1 MGTLAVTD
9 SAYPQLS
16 STPRMSEKP
25 ELAYWAIRGLAQ
37 PIRLL
42 LAYTGTKFV
51 DTKYQVAG
59 TAPNFD
65 KSCWFDI
72 KFSLGLDFP
81 NLPYFKDGREKLAA
95 TLASLEA
102 FLGERPWLC
111 GQTISFPDFHLYEM
125 LDQHLLLAPN
135 CLASCPKLRS
145 LHRRFQELPAIDAY
159 MKSEE
164 FMAAPINNL
173 QAAWGDK

>member
-1 MGTLAVTD
+1 
-9 SAYPQLS
+9 
-16 STPRMSEKP
+16 MSEKP

-51 DTKYQVAG
+51 DTKYQVTG

-81 NLPYFKDGREKLAA
+81 NLPYFKDG
-95 TLASLEA
+95 
-102 FLGERPWLC
+102 
-111 GQTISFPDFHLYEM
+111 QVTI
-125 LDQHLLLAPN
+125 
-135 CLASCPKLRS
+135 RS
-145 LHRRFQELPAIDAY
+145 LQ
-159 MKSEE
+159 
-164 FMAAPINNL
+164 
-173 QAAWGDK
+173 

>member
-1 MGTLAVTD
+1 MKL
-9 SAYPQLS
+9 
-16 STPRMSEKP
+16 
-25 ELAYWAIRGLAQ
+25 
-37 PIRLL
+37 
-42 LAYTGTKFV
+42 TGTNAILRHIARKHNLCGNTVEERARV
-51 DTKYQVAG
+51 DMAAEQVMDMRWVNVLRLFQINSRNAAVG
-59 TAPNFD
+59 LFYNPAFA
-65 KSCWFDI
+65 SI
-72 KFSLGLDFP
+72 KGAYL
-81 NLPYFKDGREKLAA
+81 EKLAT